1 MEEPDKII
9 ARLYELERQYQI
21 SAFGEYQDIHALNL
35 ASFLVFLEK
44 YLKKAKEAYAGKWEK
59 ELPPWLQITKE
70 YQLEGSAPV
79 EAYAE
84 LIKVMALAGAALE
97 TFAVINPDSWRTDP
111 NEASKW
117 KD

>member
-9 ARLYELERQYQI
+9 ARLYERERQYQI

-44 YLKKAKEAYAGKWEK
+44 YLEKAKEAYAGKWEK
-59 ELPPWLQITKE
+59 DLPPWLQITKE

-79 EAYAE
+79 EAYTE

-97 TFAVINPDSWRTDP
+97 TFAVINPDLWRTDP
-111 NEASKW
+111 EEAMKW